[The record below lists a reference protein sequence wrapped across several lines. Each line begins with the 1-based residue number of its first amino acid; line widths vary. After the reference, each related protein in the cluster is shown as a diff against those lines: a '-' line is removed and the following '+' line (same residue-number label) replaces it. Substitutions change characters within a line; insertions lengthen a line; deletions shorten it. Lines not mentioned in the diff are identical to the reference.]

1 MFVEL
6 GSGEQQWSD
15 PDAAAAV
22 ARAVLTLD
30 TARAR
35 HPRTV
40 VCFGGGH
47 YAPRPTRIARETD
60 WAVGHVAA
68 DWALSAMGDP
78 DPQVVEA
85 AFEHSGAERAVVAGD
100 RPALVGTVTDLGYQ
114 VVGETWVRETE
125 GVPAALV
132 DRLEDALTPV
142 AEGLRFGAPARG
154 DDANREFVV
163 AELPADLLD
172 AAHGIDRGAAV
183 EAVAGVALAY
193 ETAESGNRVAGRAA
207 FPEQAARTRAV
218 DRLAGVLAREY
229 DTVEREADAV
239 VARREVFDPE
249 LARTLG
255 VPEGPA
261 FGRLADGEPVTV
273 DGREIPPE
281 TVTRERVER
290 FER

>member
-1 MFVEL
+1 
-6 GSGEQQWSD
+6 
-15 PDAAAAV
+15 
-22 ARAVLTLD
+22 
-30 TARAR
+30 
-35 HPRTV
+35 V

-78 DPQVVEA
+78 DPDVLEA
-85 AFEHSGAERAVVAGD
+85 AFEESGAERAVVAGD
-100 RPALVGTVTDLGYQ
+100 RPALVDAVTELGYR

-125 GVPAALV
+125 GVPASLAE
-132 DRLEDALTPV
+132 RLEDALTTV
-142 AEGLRFGAPARG
+142 EEGLRFGAPARG
-154 DDANREFVV
+154 ADADRAFAVED
-163 AELPADLLD
+163 LPADLLD

-207 FPEQAARTRAV
+207 FSGSEGRERAI
-218 DRLAGVLAREY
+218 DALADVLAREY
-229 DTVEREADAV
+229 DTVEREDGAV
-239 VARREVFDPE
+239 VARREVFDPD

-261 FGRLADGEPVTV
+261 FGRLAEGEPVTV
-273 DGREIPPE
+273 DGRQIPPDA
-281 TVTRERVER
+281 VTRERVDR